1 MPFWTRA
8 VSAAFAA
15 IAALALL
22 TITLP
27 PAAASTRAW
36 STSDLTLRQGPG
48 PAYQVTGAIPTDSRI
63 QVHRCSALWCLVEAN
78 GAKGWT
84 GLSHITF
91 GQGPKGPFEGPKL
104 NYASGGPGQVCLF
117 EGTNYTGASI
127 CGVSGQVFPDLLLYG
142 RDNRYSS
149 ISVTGNVSAAAC
161 RDRNLKSYCER
172 ITESQPVLDSFLNNN
187 LSSLRVY

>member
-8 VSAAFAA
+8 VSAA

-22 TITLP
+22 TITLA
-27 PAAASTRAW
+27 PASASTRAW
-36 STSDLTLRQGPG
+36 STSDMTLRQGPG
-48 PAYQVTGAIPTDSRI
+48 AAYQVTGAIATDSRI
-63 QVHRCSALWCLVEAN
+63 QVHRCSRLWCLVEAN

-84 GLSHITF
+84 SLSQISF

-117 EGTNYTGASI
+117 EGTNYSGASI
-127 CGVSGQVFPDLLLYG
+127 CAGPDRVIPDLLLYG
-142 RDNRYSS
+142 LDNRFSS

-161 RDRNLKSYCER
+161 RDRGFQSYCER